1 MLKIKDNIDLKTL
14 ENYGFG
20 FDTSSGFYERKID
33 NKWYNIICV
42 DKDREIFEMT
52 EKIGYWDTTF
62 SDEEW
67 FDTKNIDDLIKAD
80 LVEEVSVMSNV
91 RQQKTII

>member
-1 MLKIKDNIDLKTL
+1 MLKIRDNVDLKEL
-14 ENYGFG
+14 KKYGFE
-20 FDTSSGFYERKID
+20 FDTSSWFYKRRID

-52 EKIGYWDTTF
+52 EEIGYWDVTF

-80 LVEEVSVMSNV
+80 LVVKVEE
-91 RQQKTII
+91 

>member
-1 MLKIKDNIDLKTL
+1 MLKIREDVDLNVL
-14 ENYGFG
+14 EKYGFE

-42 DKDREIFEMT
+42 DKDKEIFEMT
-52 EKIGYWDTTF
+52 EEIGYWNATF

-67 FDTKNIDDLIKAD
+67 FDTKNIDDLIKAN
-80 LVEEVSVMSNV
+80 LVVKVEE
-91 RQQKTII
+91 

>member
-1 MLKIKDNIDLKTL
+1 MLKIREDVKL
-14 ENYGFG
+14 EELEKFGFE
-20 FDTSSGFYERKID
+20 FDTSSGFYEREID

-52 EKIGYWDTTF
+52 EEIGYWTTTF

-67 FDTKNIDDLIKAD
+67 FDAKNIDDLIKAD
-80 LVEEVSVMSNV
+80 LVVKVEE
-91 RQQKTII
+91 

>member
-1 MLKIKDNIDLKTL
+1 
-14 ENYGFG
+14 
-20 FDTSSGFYERKID
+20 
-33 NKWYNIICV
+33 
-42 DKDREIFEMT
+42 MT

-67 FDTKNIDDLIKAD
+67 FDTKNIDDLIKTD